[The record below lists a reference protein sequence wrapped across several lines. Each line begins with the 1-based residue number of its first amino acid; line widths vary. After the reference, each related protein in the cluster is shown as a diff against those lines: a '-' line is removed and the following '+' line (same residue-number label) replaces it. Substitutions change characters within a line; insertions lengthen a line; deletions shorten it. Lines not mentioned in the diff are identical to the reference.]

1 MAETN
6 TEKTPKTDKAPKT
19 DNAPKTSWF
28 TGLKAEFN
36 KIIWPDKKSL
46 SRQSAAVVAVSI
58 VLGLIIAVLDVFI
71 KYGVDALVNL

>member
-1 MAETN
+1 MGETN
-6 TEKTPKTDKAPKT
+6 TEKAS
-19 DNAPKTSWF
+19 KTSWF

-46 SRQSAAVVAVSI
+46 TRQTAAVVAVSV

-71 KYGVDALVNL
+71 RFGVDSLVKV

>member
-6 TEKTPKTDKAPKT
+6 TEKTPKTDK
-19 DNAPKTSWF
+19 APKTSWF

-46 SRQSAAVVAVSI
+46 SRQSAAVVAVSV